1 MKDVIKKNIPEYNA
15 QIGKALDIK
24 ATQLKRR
31 NFRYTAAYI
40 SLLFLGA
47 AFVDLGSF
55 LSPSISI
62 VAGVSC
68 TIGAFLIYTRKN
80 SQNLT
85 ERWTYTRVISETI
98 KSEWFKFIVGGGD
111 YPIKLE
117 NEEEY
122 YIKSLNSKISKFIE
136 EYRKNIQ
143 NIGGSY
149 TDSEDI
155 HLDDNSLAMRRAT
168 LEERLDFYKI
178 KRMED
183 QQSWYEI
190 KSVTMKKNLKYFK
203 LLFQGIVAFGAIVG
217 IYMWLNISNSWEL
230 AFLEDSDFFSI
241 AVALAFAFDAFS
253 SINQYE
259 RLSIAYTKSFN
270 ELTES
275 IIEIEKPDNDIST
288 NEAVFSEFVEDVE
301 NKISIEHKSWSLTT
315 STKNIHNVS

>member
-1 MKDVIKKNIPEYNA
+1 MKEVIKKNIPEYNA

-31 NFRYTAAYI
+31 NFKYTAAYI

-55 LSPSISI
+55 MSPSISI
-62 VAGVSC
+62 MAGVSC

-98 KSEWFKFIVGGGD
+98 KSEWFKFILGGGD
-111 YPIKLE
+111 YPIKTE

-122 YIKSLNSKISKFIE
+122 YIKSFNSKISKFIE

-149 TDSEDI
+149 IDSEDI
-155 HLDDNSLAMRRAT
+155 HLDNNSLAMRRAT

-178 KRMED
+178 KRIED

-190 KSVTMKKNLKYFK
+190 KSVTMKKNLKIFK
-203 LLFQGIVAFGAIVG
+203 LLFQGIVGLGAIVG
-217 IYMWLNISNSWEL
+217 IYMWLNISNSWEIP
-230 AFLEDSDFFSI
+230 FLEDSDFFSI

-275 IIEIEKPDNDIST
+275 IQEIINPDNDIST

-315 STKNIHNVS
+315 STKNIHNAS